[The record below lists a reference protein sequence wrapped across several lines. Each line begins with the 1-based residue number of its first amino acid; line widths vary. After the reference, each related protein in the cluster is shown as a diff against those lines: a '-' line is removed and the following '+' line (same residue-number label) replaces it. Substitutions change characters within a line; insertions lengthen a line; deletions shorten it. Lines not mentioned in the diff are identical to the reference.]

1 MPTLTHRSAAPY
13 EAPVLQPVERVD
25 PLDAARLAMEH
36 ARKEGFEAGY
46 QAGLDLA
53 HAEVTAA
60 IARHDRETERLQQAA
75 VALEEAHRRLLAAD
89 RLVLEDVERDVIE
102 LAIALATDI
111 VGREVATVDAP
122 VRDALARAL
131 QLVPDRRTP
140 TVVVHPDD
148 LAAARQAL
156 DSDPRWGATV
166 ELVADGRVEPGGC
179 VVEVGDCRIDGQ
191 VGPAI
196 ERMRSALVV

>member
-1 MPTLTHRSAAPY
+1 MPTLTPRTAAPY

-25 PLDAARLAMEH
+25 PLDAARLALEH

-46 QAGLDLA
+46 QAGMDLA
-53 HAEVTAA
+53 HAEVSAA
-60 IARHDRETERLQQAA
+60 ITRHDRETERLQRAA
-75 VALEEAHRRLLAAD
+75 HALEAAHQRLLAAD
-89 RLVLEDVERDVIE
+89 RLVLEDIEVDVIE

-111 VGREVATVDAP
+111 VGRDVAAAAAP
-122 VRDALARAL
+122 VRDALARSL

-148 LAAARQAL
+148 LATARNAI
-156 DSDPRWGATV
+156 DADPRWGASV

-179 VVEVGDCRIDGQ
+179 VVEVGECRIDGQ
-191 VGPAI
+191 VGPALA
-196 ERMRSALVV
+196 RLRSALTV